1 WLLPMLGGVVWQPH
15 LLVLLVVAVTLI
27 EGVRQ
32 GAIWAFIG
40 GLLLDLVSPVTPLGT
55 RALCLLFVTLFA
67 SLGLYIPLRASLIM
81 PPVMVFG
88 APLFYFLLLMILRA
102 LFGVGVDWAAA
113 LPRLALP
120 AALLNAVLMPFC
132 YTILGWISDR

>member
-1 WLLPMLGGVVWQPH
+1 
-15 LLVLLVVAVTLI
+15 
-27 EGVRQ
+27 
-32 GAIWAFIG
+32 
-40 GLLLDLVSPVTPLGT
+40 SPVTPLGT
-55 RALCLLFVTLFA
+55 GALCLLFVTLFA

-88 APLFYFLLLMILRA
+88 ATLFYFLLLMILRA

-120 AALLNAVLMPFC
+120 AALLTAALMPFC
-132 YTILGWISDR
+132 YTILGWISDRFRPRLPEEWQMRA